1 MKSEEVMP
9 MNADPQLAACLNH
22 CGAHAVPF
30 SNATDEKL
38 FLTPD
43 LERAIGLLQ
52 QTASLRSVM
61 VLSGA
66 NGVGKS
72 ALVAHWVE
80 HLEPKLFRPIV
91 ITQATLSGAG
101 LLSTLLA
108 KLGQTPQN
116 RRHTNLALLE
126 EALRQLDRIVPV
138 LVLDEAQLYRP
149 GSLDEIRLLLGLNLP
164 RRPVFA
170 LILIGDTYFLDA
182 MRLQS
187 QRALYSRIAVAFNLV
202 PLDRAQVADYCAH
215 ALSQVGIDRPC
226 IEPAALDL
234 IAVASD
240 GLPRTINLLA
250 RMAWIE
256 AGQCKASSITPEHV
270 QPALRLVPS
279 AYDKIAPPS

>member
-1 MKSEEVMP
+1 MNSEDQMP
-9 MNADPQLAACLNH
+9 MNTDPQLATYLNH
-22 CGAHAVPF
+22 WGARAVPF
-30 SNATDEKL
+30 SNTADEKL
-38 FLTPD
+38 FLTPGVEQA
-43 LERAIGLLQ
+43 LGLLQ
-52 QTASLRSVM
+52 QTAALRSVM

-72 ALVAHWVE
+72 ALVAHWIE

-101 LLSTLLA
+101 LLSTLLT
-108 KLGQTPQN
+108 KFGQPPQN

-126 EALRQLDRIVPV
+126 DIIRQLDRIIPV

-149 GSLDEIRLLLGLNLP
+149 GALDEIRLLLGLNLP

-187 QRALYSRIAVAFNLV
+187 QRALYSRIAAAFNLA
-202 PLDRAQVADYCAH
+202 PLDRAQVAGYFTH
-215 ALSQVGIDRPC
+215 ALGQVGIDRPC

-234 IAVASD
+234 LATASD

-250 RMAWIE
+250 RTAWIE
-256 AGQCKASSITPEHV
+256 AARHKANSITPEHV

>member
-1 MKSEEVMP
+1 MKSEEAMP
-9 MNADPQLAACLNH
+9 MNADLQLAACLNH
-22 CGAHAVPF
+22 WGARAVPF
-30 SNATDEKL
+30 SNAADEKP
-38 FLTPD
+38 FLTPAA
-43 LERAIGLLQ
+43 ERAASLLQ

-80 HLEPKLFRPIV
+80 YLEPKLFRPIV

-108 KLGQTPQN
+108 KFGQTPQN

-126 EALRQLDRIVPV
+126 EVIRQLDRIIPV

-149 GSLDEIRLLLGLNLP
+149 CALDEIRLLLGLNLP

-187 QRALYSRIAVAFNLV
+187 QRALYSRIAVAFNLA

-234 IAVASD
+234 IAAASD
-240 GLPRTINLLA
+240 GLPRTINLLS

-256 AGQCKASSITPEHV
+256 AGQRKANSITPEHV
-270 QPALRLVPS
+270 QPALHLVPS